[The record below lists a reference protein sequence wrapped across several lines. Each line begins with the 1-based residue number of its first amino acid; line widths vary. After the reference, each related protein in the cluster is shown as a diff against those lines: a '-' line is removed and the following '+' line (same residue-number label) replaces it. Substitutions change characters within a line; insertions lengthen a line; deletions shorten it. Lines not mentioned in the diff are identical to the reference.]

1 MMDATELLHW
11 ARGPLL
17 QIGLAVFCFGVLLR
31 LFEIFG
37 LGRGTDLAPPRRSG
51 RNQAWKT
58 IVQRSLPSPMV
69 ARQTM
74 LTVIASYLFHLAF
87 LIVLLFFAAHV
98 EFFHQLFGL
107 KWPSLPSG
115 PLDAAALAG
124 IVAMLALL
132 AHRMWHPVKRLLSRF
147 DDYLAWTITA
157 LPLLTGYLAVHHL
170 LLPYTLMLAVHIAS
184 IALLLALLPFTKLTH
199 TFTVFISR
207 WYNGDI
213 LGRKG
218 GGV

>member
-1 MMDATELLHW
+1 MDATVLLQW
-11 ARGPLL
+11 ARGPAL
-17 QIGLAVFCFGVLLR
+17 QFGLAIFCFGVVLR

-37 LGRGTDLAPPRRSG
+37 LGRKADLAPPRRSG
-51 RNQAWKT
+51 IHQAWKT

-74 LTVIASYLFHLAF
+74 LTVVASYLFHLAF
-87 LIVLLFFAAHV
+87 FIVLLFFAAHV
-98 EFFHQLFGL
+98 EFFHELLGL
-107 KWPSLPSG
+107 KWPSLPTG
-115 PLDAAALAG
+115 PVDAAALAG
-124 IVAMLALL
+124 IVAMIALL
-132 AHRMWHPVKRLLSRF
+132 AHRLWHPVKRLLSGF
-147 DDYLAWTITA
+147 GDYLAWTVTA
-157 LPLLTGYLAVHHL
+157 LPLLSGYLAYHHMFVD
-170 LLPYTLMLAVHIAS
+170 YTLMLALHIAS